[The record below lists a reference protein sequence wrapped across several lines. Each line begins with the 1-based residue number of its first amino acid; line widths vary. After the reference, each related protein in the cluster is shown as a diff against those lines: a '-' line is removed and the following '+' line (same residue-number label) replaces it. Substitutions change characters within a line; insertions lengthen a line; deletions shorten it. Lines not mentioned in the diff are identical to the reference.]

1 MISDGVNTFGE
12 SKFKE
17 VIFSSLKYQVPIY
30 AVGIGD
36 DFYDG
41 VDKKTLKKL
50 TEQTSGVLIL
60 PVDKQNEI
68 AKQIQTLKSGLHS
81 AYEIT
86 FAANLTES
94 KDSLQEFKVEI
105 INPELR
111 KKKLQIIQPKDF
123 VSPEK

>member
-1 MISDGVNTFGE
+1 MKQVDSRRVVILISDGVNTFGE

-60 PVDKQNEI
+60 PVDKQ
-68 AKQIQTLKSGLHS
+68 
-81 AYEIT
+81 
-86 FAANLTES
+86 
-94 KDSLQEFKVEI
+94 
-105 INPELR
+105 
-111 KKKLQIIQPKDF
+111 
-123 VSPEK
+123 